1 MCIAGSVGEGGR
13 NDRGDVKTVQI
24 LLNMHKAAL
33 DLPAQLAEDGA
44 IGPNTLA
51 AIGVFQRQVM
61 GLARP
66 DRRIDPGGRTLSKLG
81 AGLEAGLEAAKLRG
95 ILINARAADL
105 DKYAAVLVAKMQDRD
120 ISTPLQQAHFLAQ
133 VGHESGELR
142 YAVEIADGRAYEGRR
157 DLGNTQPG
165 DGPRFK
171 GRGLIQLTGR
181 ANYQQYGQAIGR
193 DLLTN
198 EQWRQVAD
206 DPNLAVDVAC
216 WYWQTR
222 RLNPFA
228 DQDDITTITRRINGG
243 LNGLTD
249 RQRLLA
255 RAKFFLGLQ
264 PGEERSTNV

>member
-1 MCIAGSVGEGGR
+1 MTAFAKCGA
-13 NDRGDVKTVQI
+13 T
-24 LLNMHKAAL
+24 LLWTQTARPHTLA
-33 DLPAQLAEDGA
+33 PIHVAQL
-44 IGPNTLA
+44 PMPS
-51 AIGVFQRQVM
+51 VP
-61 GLARP
+61 AR
-66 DRRIDPGGRTLSKLG
+66 IFKG
-81 AGLEAGLEAAKLRG
+81 
-95 ILINARAADL
+95 
-105 DKYAAVLVAKMQDRD
+105 MQMTYR
-120 ISTPLQQAHFLAQ
+120 
-133 VGHESGELR
+133 
-142 YAVEIADGRAYEGRR
+142 RAYEGRR

-216 WYWQTR
+216 WYWETR

-255 RAKFFLGLQ
+255 RARFFLGLQ
-264 PGEERSTNV
+264 TGEERTTNV